1 MISALN
7 RKNEPKIVKKTQ
19 KNETKLSFIIS
30 YMPPIEKL
38 LYTIFSCFSSA
49 LSGIVKKKWF
59 QLSITRTS
67 LKSLKNA
74 KKRNKSC
81 NILHS
86 FPHAI
91 DWKIRSSLFIAIFY
105 KLFQE
110 SSRKFWY
117 QLSIARTSQFASI
130 LRKIVKNRAEAR
142 RIHTKA
148 YGN

>member
-19 KNETKLSFIIS
+19 KTLKNETKLSFIIS

-38 LYTIFSCFSSA
+38 LYTIFSCFLSA
-49 LSGIVKKKWF
+49 LSGIVKKKMISA
-59 QLSITRTS
+59 LNH
-67 LKSLKNA
+67 KNEPKIVKKRKKTL

-81 NILHS
+81 NILRS
-86 FPHAI
+86 YPHAI

-117 QLSIARTSQFASI
+117 QLSIARTSLFSSI
-130 LRKIVKNRAEAR
+130 LRKIV
-142 RIHTKA
+142 
-148 YGN
+148 